1 MGILVRKTE
10 DQALDLPFVE
20 IVFHNSSFVYPGDPT
35 QQAAVLRWAITT
47 VQCDKDRVEELTE
60 SQLNILTRFLTSFS
74 VIYRYAVPK
83 THILWDQMAM
93 TSNLCLQSGNTL
105 IYKVGLLVT

>member
-10 DQALDLPFVE
+10 DQGLDLPFVE
-20 IVFHNSSFVYPGDPT
+20 IVFHNSSFVFPGDPK
-35 QQAAVLRWAITT
+35 QQGAVLRWAITT

-74 VIYRYAVPK
+74 VIYGYAVPK
-83 THILWDQMAM
+83 TQLLWDRMAM
-93 TSNLCLQSGNTL
+93 TNELCLKSGNTL
-105 IYKVGLLVT
+105 VFKVG